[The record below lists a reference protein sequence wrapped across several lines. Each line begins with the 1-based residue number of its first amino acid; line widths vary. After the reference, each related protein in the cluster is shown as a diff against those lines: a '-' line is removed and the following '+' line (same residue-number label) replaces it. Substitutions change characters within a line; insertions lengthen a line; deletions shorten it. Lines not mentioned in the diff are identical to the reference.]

1 MAEKL
6 TRTYDYD
13 EDTLYTKAKDE
24 LERKLNEKLGQFNP
38 EFDWN
43 EGSKSGKFKVMGV
56 KGDVK
61 ISGST
66 LSIEMKIPLTLKM
79 MKGKI
84 ISSIERS
91 LDKI

>member
-6 TRTYDYD
+6 TRTYNYD
-13 EDTLYTKAKDE
+13 DETLYTKAKAE

-38 EFDWN
+38 EFDWS
-43 EGSKSGKFKVMGV
+43 EGDKTGKFKVMGV

-61 ISGST
+61 IKNSVLT
-66 LSIEMKIPLTLKM
+66 IEMKIPLTLAM

>member
-6 TRTYDYD
+6 TRTYGYD
-13 EDTLYTKAKDE
+13 EETLYTKAKSE
-24 LERKLNEKLGQFNP
+24 LENKLKEKLASFNP
-38 EFDWN
+38 EFNWN
-43 EGSKSGKFKVMGV
+43 EANKSGTFKVMGV
-56 KGDVK
+56 KGDVQIK
-61 ISGST
+61 GST
-66 LSIEMKIPLTLKM
+66 LTIEMKIPLTLKM